1 MLIIIPNPNQMLQL
15 VKAQKKII
23 QQNDTS
29 LIFFQNSPLWIPVFA
44 DDLSSQKIW
53 KKDELKQYSAQITSI
68 RISAPTVRFDEERQQ
83 FAVSS
88 EVFITHTQD
97 GMRKSLINLCKSVI
111 SSENQNTT
119 ASILPSQ
126 EAIEAFQKKIS
137 SQETFPMSL
146 KVFRVAD
153 SCRQGKNSFAV
164 TDFVWKKIR

>member
-44 DDLSSQKIW
+44 DALSSQKIW

-97 GMRKSLINLCKSVI
+97 GMRKSLINLCKSVP
-111 SSENQNTT
+111 

-146 KVFRVAD
+146 KVFRIANAQQQ
-153 SCRQGKNSFAV
+153 SSNSSAI